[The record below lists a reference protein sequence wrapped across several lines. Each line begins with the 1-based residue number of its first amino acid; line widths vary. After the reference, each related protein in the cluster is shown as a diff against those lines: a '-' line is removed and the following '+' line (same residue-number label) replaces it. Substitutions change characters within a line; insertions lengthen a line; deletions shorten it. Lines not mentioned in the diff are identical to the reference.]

1 MARRRTFGYIRKL
14 PSGRWQASYL
24 DDRTA
29 ERVWAPS
36 TFATRTD
43 ASLWLSSVETDMAR
57 GAMAMA
63 MLATIEPNALT
74 VC

>member
-57 GAMAMA
+57 ARWPWPCWRRSSRMR
-63 MLATIEPNALT
+63 
-74 VC
+74 